1 MEREVYETVIR
12 EERGKQ
18 GEKWYMGRRG
28 RDCEHLLICNLLA
41 SHGYIGTIKTASMPV
56 KGKKG
61 VNIGGPT
68 TLHPLVRRTK
78 VRPR

>member
-28 RDCEHLLICNLLA
+28 RDCEHLLICNF
-41 SHGYIGTIKTASMPV
+41 V
-56 KGKKG
+56 G
-61 VNIGGPT
+61 VAR
-68 TLHPLVRRTK
+68 LYRHD
-78 VRPR
+78 